1 MKAKV
6 EELMRDLPQ
15 SERTVV
21 EEWVANVCDQ
31 HQEVYSLAANQ
42 QKLLASSVEQRE
54 GVRNKIE
61 QVYMWLQ
68 NKEKELA
75 KLHRLNL
82 THQDVEKQVE
92 RSKVREM
99 LYVIYMYIFL
109 CR

>member
-1 MKAKV
+1 
-6 EELMRDLPQ
+6 MRDLPQ

-82 THQDVEKQVE
+82 TYQDVEKQVE

-99 LYVIYMYIFL
+99 LCVKYMYTFF